1 MYTLYGDGVHDDY
14 PAIQEMI
21 DSGVCEVCL
30 PVPKKHYLIS
40 KTLFLP
46 SNFRLVLPRFAEIR
60 LADGANCAMV
70 RNKGVYKPAERL
82 DKEYYLY
89 AERRMKQRIERGD
102 KMENCSMQDAHNH
115 VYCFNYYVDEM
126 SPEPEDANV
135 NIELCGGIWNC
146 NNLAQEPNPQRDN
159 KYTAKG
165 FTGKAMIF
173 YNVQNLKITS
183 LTVKDPTN
191 YAICID
197 RTKYFT
203 VSDIFFDFNYG
214 NPVPVNMDGVHVDGN
229 CHYGTIENLQGA
241 CYDDLVALNADEGSF
256 GPITNITIRRLYAT
270 DCHSAVR
277 MLTLRNRLENIHISD
292 VYGTYYQ
299 YGIGL
304 TRFYLGGRGGIFNAI
319 SLENIYISKAER
331 YDIYQKKGRYVYAPI
346 YVEANARVGALKIDT
361 VHRREETT
369 SIPTIYVGE
378 NATIENL
385 VLSNIYT
392 ENEIGKPMPLFY
404 NDGVINYLHTSD
416 LDAQGDEVFAGE
428 RSVAHS
434 RNG

>member
-1 MYTLYGDGVHDDY
+1 MYTLYGDGIHDDY
-14 PAIQEMI
+14 PAIQKMI
-21 DSGVCEVCL
+21 DSGVCEVSL
-30 PVPKKHYLIS
+30 PVPKKHYLIT

-46 SNFRLVLPRFAEIR
+46 SNFRLVLPRFAEIK

-70 RNKGVYKPAERL
+70 RNRGVYAPGKHLKE
-82 DKEYYLY
+82 EYYLR
-89 AERRMKQRIERGD
+89 AERRMKERIARGD
-102 KMENCSMQDAHNH
+102 KMENCSMEDAHKH
-115 VYCFNYYVDEM
+115 VYCFNYYVDDM
-126 SPEPEDANV
+126 SPEEKDADV

-146 NNLAQEPNPQRDN
+146 NNLGQEPNPQRDN
-159 KYTAKG
+159 KYTAEG

-173 YNVQNLKITS
+173 YNVRNLKITS

-197 RTKYFT
+197 RAKYFT

-214 NPVPVNMDGVHVDGN
+214 NPVPVNMDGVHIDGN

-256 GPITNITIRRLYAT
+256 GPITDITIKGLYAT

-277 MLTLRNRLENIHISD
+277 LLTLSSRLENIHISD

-304 TRFYLGGRGGIFNAI
+304 TRFYIGGREGIFHSI
-319 SLENIYISKAER
+319 SLDNIFISKAER

-346 YVEANARVGALKIDT
+346 YIEGNARVGTIKIDT

-369 SIPTIYVGE
+369 PVATVYVGE
-378 NATIENL
+378 NADIDRMILTN
-385 VLSNIYT
+385 VKT
-392 ENEIGKPMPLFY
+392 ENEIGGEMPLLC
-404 NDGVINYLHTSD
+404 NDGRIKTLHVAD
-416 LDAQGDEVFAGE
+416 LDAENDPVFAGSGTVE
-428 RSVAHS
+428 NRE
-434 RNG
+434 

>member
-1 MYTLYGDGVHDDY
+1 MYTLYGDGIHDDA
-14 PAIQEMI
+14 PAIQEML
-21 DSGVCEVCL
+21 DSGACEVAL
-30 PVPKKHYLIS
+30 PAPKKHYLIQS
-40 KTLFLP
+40 TLWLP
-46 SNFRLVLPRFAEIR
+46 SNIRFVLPRFAEIK
-60 LADGANCAMV
+60 LADGANCAMI
-70 RNKGVYKPAERL
+70 RNKGVYAPGKHLPE
-82 DKEYYLY
+82 EYYLR
-89 AERRMKQRIERGD
+89 AERRMKERIARGD
-102 KMENCSMQDAHNH
+102 KMENCSMEDAHRH

-126 SPEPEDANV
+126 SPAEEDANV

-146 NNLAQEPNPQRDN
+146 NNLGQEPNPQREN
-159 KYTAKG
+159 KYTAKD

-173 YNVQNLKITS
+173 YNVRNLKITS

-197 RTKYFT
+197 RAKYFT

-256 GPITNITIRRLYAT
+256 GPITNITVRRLYAT

-277 MLTLRNRLENIHISD
+277 LLTLSNRLENIHISD

-304 TRFYLGGRGGIFNAI
+304 TRFYIGGREGIFHAI
-319 SLENIYISKAER
+319 SMDNIFISKAER

-346 YVEANARVGALKIDT
+346 YIESKARVGSIKLDT
-361 VHRREETT
+361 MHRREENTA
-369 SIPTIYVGE
+369 IPTVYIGE
-378 NATIENL
+378 EAEVENL
-385 VLSNIYT
+385 VLTNITT
-392 ENEIGKPMPLFY
+392 ENRTGAEMPLLC
-404 NDGVINYLHTSD
+404 NDGTVQNLYARN
-416 LDAQGDEVFAGE
+416 LDAQKDAIFTG
-428 RSVAHS
+428 
-434 RNG
+434 NGTVVNRH